1 MKRSLRAI
9 AELCGVPLLGTD
21 GNYNAVSTDTRTLA
35 RGDLFVGLKGPNF
48 DGSEFVKAAA
58 NAGAVGAV
66 VEKFAADSTLPQVVV
81 ADAQAALSQ
90 LASSWRQQFKLPLLG
105 VAGSNGKTT
114 VKEMIAA
121 ILRIAGDTLATRG
134 NLNNHIGL
142 PLTLLRLEGSHR
154 FAVIEMGAN
163 RAGDVADLC
172 RTAQPA
178 IGIVTNAGAE
188 HLEGFGSLQGV
199 ARAEG
204 EMFSGLV
211 AGGVAILNADDE
223 FAALWREMIA
233 ARTPPLRVNSF
244 GVSAS
249 ADFSA
254 RQIQTDI
261 GADGF
266 VTRFALI
273 APQGETQIELKLAGM
288 HNVRNAVGA
297 AAAACAAGATLEQ
310 VRVGLAGMRAVA
322 GRLQFRVTRGG
333 GWLIDDS
340 YNANPSSM
348 TAAIDVLASV
358 SGRKWL
364 VIGDMAELGAH
375 AKQSHQDIGV
385 YARRHGIDCLFAT
398 GTLAALSVKAYGA
411 GGQWY
416 PDVES
421 LARALESRLAGE
433 SNADLRVLIKG
444 SRMNRLERVVER
456 LALPDNGRKAG

>member
-1 MKRSLRAI
+1 MKRSLRAV
-9 AELCGVPLLGTD
+9 ADLCGAPLLGVD
-21 GNYNAVSTDTRTLA
+21 ADYNAVSTDTRTLA
-35 RGDLFVGLKGPNF
+35 RGDLFVGLKGPHF
-48 DGSEFVKAAA
+48 DGSAFVKAAA
-58 NAGAVGAV
+58 DAGAVGAV
-66 VEKFAADSTLPQVVV
+66 VEKFVSDSVLSQVVV
-81 ADAQAALSQ
+81 PNTLTALTQ
-90 LASSWRQQFKLPLLG
+90 LASSWRRQFKLPLLG

-121 ILRIAGDTLATRG
+121 ILRFAGETLATRG

-172 RTAQPA
+172 RTAQPT

-188 HLEGFGSLQGV
+188 HLEGFGSLDCV

-211 AGGVAILNADDE
+211 AGGVAIVNADDA

-233 ARTPPLRVNSF
+233 ARPTPLRVSSF
-244 GVSAS
+244 GVSAA

-254 RQIQTDI
+254 REIQADI
-261 GADGF
+261 GIDGF
-266 VTRFALI
+266 VTRFALV
-273 APQGETQIELKLAGM
+273 APQGKTQIELKLAGM
-288 HNVRNAVGA
+288 HNVLNAVGA
-297 AAAACAAGATLEQ
+297 AAAACAAGATLDH
-310 VRVGLAGMRAVA
+310 VSAGLAGMRAVA
-322 GRLQFRVTRGG
+322 GRLQFRLTRGG
-333 GWLIDDS
+333 AWLIDDS

-375 AKQSHQDIGV
+375 ADQSHQDIGT

-411 GGQWY
+411 GAHWY

-421 LARALESRLAGE
+421 LGRALETRLAAE

-456 LALPDNGRKAG
+456 LALPDNSRKAG